1 MKLKDVL
8 GSVILALMS
17 YVWLVIMF
25 SM

>member
-1 MKLKDVL
+1 MKLKDIL